1 MLVEV
6 KVSHSE
12 IRDSVTRRKR
22 LMLRGHVF
30 ESNISPRHNVKIERV
45 EGAVWIVVGC
55 LALPC
60 CQYRPSAFYRFRH
73 SRWTLNCTNWLKIKE
88 KRKKREKEKGN
99 IEGKKKILTT
109 ASRDEER
116 ETTEGEKLKITCDV
130 ALSAV
135 LCSECKLIV
144 LLRTVVSLVAVY
156 SSATHT
162 WITRFLRANFYHIT
176 LLYIN
181 IKVTSATILFK
192 NNIRRKVH
200 AVAEELNAIIRL
212 SNKFCIRD
220 LTIHCC
226 TVD

>member
-1 MLVEV
+1 V
-6 KVSHSE
+6 KVSHSK
-12 IRDSVTRRKR
+12 IRDSVARRKK
-22 LMLRGHVF
+22 LMLRGHVL

-45 EGAVWIVVGC
+45 GGAVCIVLGC

-60 CQYRPSAFYRFRH
+60 CQCRPSAFYRFRH
-73 SRWTLNCTNWLKIKE
+73 SRWTLNYTNWRKIKE

-99 IEGKKKILTT
+99 IEGGKHFLTT

-144 LLRTVVSLVAVY
+144 LLRTVVPLVAVY

-162 WITRFLRANFYHIT
+162 WITRFFFCAYFRHIT
-176 LLYIN
+176 LLCIN
-181 IKVTSATILFK
+181 IKGTSATSFYLKIILGEK
-192 NNIRRKVH
+192 CM
-200 AVAEELNAIIRL
+200 L
-212 SNKFCIRD
+212 
-220 LTIHCC
+220 
-226 TVD
+226 